1 MKFTFYNFSAA
12 ILLAGSIFNFNNAA
26 AESNLRGPSETS
38 TLMSS
43 SLSLR
48 AHANEDESISC
59 PLPRFD
65 PSDGRWRCINQQ
77 LTLEQ
82 RRELVA
88 DMQPFDEING
98 EKLDETWPATAGKT
112 TDLSHN
118 PYRNGTMTDE
128 YDHEGVIYMFQNLVR
143 PEGERTPIH
152 YHETP
157 QMFCLRQGK
166 ILVKREG
173 YPDTMYEPPACYV
186 MEAYIKMATISL
198 VGDKVEDCLLRK
210 QHGDFNWVVLEPDY
224 LHLQNQWWS

>member
-1 MKFTFYNFSAA
+1 MLFDAHGLPLTA
-12 ILLAGSIFNFNNAA
+12 
-26 AESNLRGPSETS
+26 
-38 TLMSS
+38 TLHGRLENGIARSGLS
-43 SLSLR
+43 SLL
-48 AHANEDESISC
+48 
-59 PLPRFD
+59 
-65 PSDGRWRCINQQ
+65 
-77 LTLEQ
+77 
-82 RRELVA
+82 
-88 DMQPFDEING
+88 
-98 EKLDETWPATAGKT
+98 
-112 TDLSHN
+112 
-118 PYRNGTMTDE
+118 
-128 YDHEGVIYMFQNLVR
+128 R